1 MESIAI
7 DLTPE
12 QIVRWLLDEERR
24 DAFDLLVNA
33 TRSYGVGALSEEER
47 ASLDDTKDGEIGEIS
62 EVGHL
67 EVRPRREPHRWVLRV
82 RVEDDIGPRLPED
95 EAVPEN
101 EEDIDLSTFFE
112 EFVVPNRGIA
122 DVSAEVQGSAAK
134 ISLNH
139 ILREMT
145 TDWHKRKARHIA
157 SRHREH
163 RG

>member
-1 MESIAI
+1 MERIPI
-7 DLTPE
+7 DLAPE

-33 TRSYGVGALSEEER
+33 TRSYRVGAMSEEER
-47 ASLDDTKDGEIGEIS
+47 ASLDDTKDGELGEIS

-82 RVEDDIGPRLPED
+82 RIEDDIGPRLPED
-95 EAVPEN
+95 ETVPEN

-112 EFVVPNRGIA
+112 EFVAPSRGIA
-122 DVSAEVQGSAAK
+122 DVSAEVEGPTAK
-134 ISLNH
+134 ASLDH

-145 TDWHKRKARHIA
+145 TDWHKRKGRHEA
-157 SRHREH
+157 SRHRER

>member
-7 DLTPE
+7 DLAPE
-12 QIVRWLLDEERR
+12 QIVHWLLDEDRR
-24 DAFDLLVNA
+24 DAFDLLINA
-33 TRSYGVGALSEEER
+33 TRSYRVGALSEEER
-47 ASLDDTKDGEIGEIS
+47 TSLDDTEGGEIGEIS

-95 EAVPEN
+95 EPVPQN
-101 EEDIDLSTFFE
+101 EEDIDLATFFE
-112 EFVVPNRGIA
+112 EFIASNRGIA
-122 DVSAEVQGSAAK
+122 DVSAEVEGPAAK
-134 ISLNH
+134 ASLNH

-145 TDWHKRKARHIA
+145 MDWHMRKRRHKALQ
-157 SRHREH
+157 HREH